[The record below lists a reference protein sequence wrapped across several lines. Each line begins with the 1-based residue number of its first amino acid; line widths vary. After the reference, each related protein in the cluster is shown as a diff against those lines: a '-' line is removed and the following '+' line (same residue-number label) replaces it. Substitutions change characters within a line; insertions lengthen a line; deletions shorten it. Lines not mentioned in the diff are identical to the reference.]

1 MLLVNAQS
9 RSPEFTTERSARFV
23 GLPVRPVLAPISGA
37 ASGLLAR
44 FSGWHSKR
52 RIALAGP
59 NLALGLNLVA
69 IVASPAFG

>member
-23 GLPVRPVLAPISGA
+23 GLPVRPVLAPISA